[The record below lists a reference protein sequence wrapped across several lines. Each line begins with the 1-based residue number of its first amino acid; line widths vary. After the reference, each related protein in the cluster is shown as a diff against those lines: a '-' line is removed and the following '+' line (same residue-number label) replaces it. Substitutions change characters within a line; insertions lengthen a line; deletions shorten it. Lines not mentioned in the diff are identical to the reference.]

1 MALDFP
7 PTPTNGQTFT
17 ANGKTW
23 TYSSTS
29 TSWELYS
36 PLTSAQITTSLGYT
50 PLQQGGGTEQ
60 GTNKVYIGWLGSQLG
75 LQVDVTNFGGSW
87 PISVTGAAA
96 KWTTGRT
103 IALTGDATG
112 TSAAFDGTTNLSFA
126 VTLANT
132 AVTAG
137 SYTNANITVDSK
149 GRVTAASSGTTSLNV
164 QTVASAATVTP
175 TFTND
180 AVTITAQA
188 AALTL
193 ANWSGTATNFWGMV
207 IRIKDN
213 GTARAITYGT
223 NYAASDGVTL
233 PTTTTVGKTHEL
245 AFVHNTV
252 TGKHVLMS
260 AVTY

>member
-7 PTPTNGQTFT
+7 STPTNGQTFT

-23 TYSSTS
+23 VYDSTT
-29 TSWELYS
+29 TSWLAA
-36 PLTSAQITTSLGYT
+36 PLAPST
-50 PLQQGGGTEQ
+50 
-60 GTNKVYIGWLGSQLG
+60 
-75 LQVDVTNFGGSW
+75 
-87 PISVTGAAA
+87 
-96 KWTTGRT
+96 
-103 IALTGDATG
+103 
-112 TSAAFDGTTNLSFA
+112 
-126 VTLANT
+126 
-132 AVTAG
+132 
-137 SYTNANITVDSK
+137 
-149 GRVTAASSGTTSLNV
+149 

-175 TFTND
+175 TFSND